1 MLKPLQP
8 FSFVRYETA
17 TKGVVFQGAMGD
29 FRLSP
34 LCPLESPAPPDGLRA
49 THALKYP
56 APRQPT
62 ITVCRLCG
70 VLGVVCPERRAAAA
84 RCGTKRSAGDRLAKT
99 L

>member
-8 FSFVRYETA
+8 FSFVGYETT
-17 TKGVVFQGAMGD
+17 TKGVVFQGAMGA
-29 FRLSP
+29 FRRAP

-62 ITVCRLCG
+62 ITVCRLCS
-70 VLGVVCPERRAAAA
+70 VLIHTGTKRRAIAA
-84 RCGTKRSAGDRLAKT
+84 RCGTKRGVGDRLA
-99 L
+99 